1 MSPKVRPFY
10 LGRLKL
16 YNDLLLPLDSRN
28 ATYSKLVNFLSTSTY
43 YRPDRIFGQ
52 LPREGKW
59 NAFICTFL
67 KHSTGMFEVR
77 AILLGRMGKHQ
88 AALEI
93 YVYRLNSFA
102 KAEEYVLTPWVSYQT
117 HGSLSGIA
125 DWSIKQPL
133 TPKGRSSLFYAFT
146 YDPRHH
152 RRRLVCI

>member
-1 MSPKVRPFY
+1 M
-10 LGRLKL
+10 
-16 YNDLLLPLDSRN
+16 LLLDSRN
-28 ATYSKLVNFLSTSTY
+28 AIYSKLVNFLSTSTY

-59 NAFICTFL
+59 NAFIFNLLNNTI
-67 KHSTGMFEVR
+67 GMFEVR

-102 KAEEYVLTPWVSYQT
+102 KAEEYVLTPWVFYQT
-117 HGSLSGIA
+117 HCFLSGTA
-125 DWSIKQPL
+125 NWSIKQPL

-146 YDPRHH
+146 YDPLHPRQH
-152 RRRLVCI
+152 LVCI